1 MLLFDGM
8 LESHYAEAF
17 ERMEP
22 YGYAGVEAVMPE
34 AVGQGDRLTID
45 RLEELSDAGWDM
57 AARPRTG
64 AHFLHEYPLKSKR
77 G

>member
-1 MLLFDGM
+1 
-8 LESHYAEAF
+8 
-17 ERMEP
+17 
-22 YGYAGVEAVMPE
+22 MPE